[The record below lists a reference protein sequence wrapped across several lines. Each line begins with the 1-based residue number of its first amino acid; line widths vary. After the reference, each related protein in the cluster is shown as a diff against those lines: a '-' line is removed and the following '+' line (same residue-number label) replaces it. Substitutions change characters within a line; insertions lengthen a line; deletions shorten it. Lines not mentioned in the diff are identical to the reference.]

1 MYPNE
6 TPDGLP
12 PPECR
17 RFSTALLRAARSGAD
32 DDLAD
37 AVIAVA
43 RSRSPRLPAAV
54 VAELTGLCAKAIT
67 GRRPTARDGVYTVQV
82 ENQQAGAVGI
92 DHLPP
97 HLRGA
102 VRAVLAALNSDPFGS
117 AVQAELATSGDP
129 AAIAE
134 VIFHCLGWL
143 LELDEEPRFRPPSL
157 RCFTD

>member
-1 MYPNE
+1 M
-6 TPDGLP
+6 
-12 PPECR
+12 
-17 RFSTALLRAARSGAD
+17 LRAARGGAD

-54 VAELTGLCAKAIT
+54 VVELTGLCAEAIT
-67 GRRPTARDGVYTVQV
+67 GRRPTAGNRVYTAQI
-82 ENQQAGAVGI
+82 ENEQAGAVGI

-97 HLRGA
+97 NLRGA
-102 VRAVLAALNSDPFGS
+102 VRAVLAALNDDPFDS

-129 AAIAE
+129 AEIAE

-143 LELDEEPRFRPPSL
+143 LELDEEPRSLPPSL